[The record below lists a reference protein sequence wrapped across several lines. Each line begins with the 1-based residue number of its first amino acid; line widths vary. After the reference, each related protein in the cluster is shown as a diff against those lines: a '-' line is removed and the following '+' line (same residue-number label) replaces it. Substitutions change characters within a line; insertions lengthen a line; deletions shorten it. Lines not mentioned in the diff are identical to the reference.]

1 MYNLIKENTSEFD
14 VKNMCDAYTMPRCSY
29 YSWLKRG
36 LSTRKREDMY
46 YAERILSIFEE
57 NNRVYGSP
65 RITADLKTKGL
76 KIGRNRVFRL
86 MKIQGLS
93 GDRKRKRRF
102 TKNTSYSNEPVAE
115 NLVKRNFNPE
125 NANEL
130 WAGDI
135 SNIETKEG
143 VMYLSVVLDLWS
155 RAVIGWEMQSS
166 MTENLVM
173 KSLNNAVRN
182 RKPKGE
188 LIVHTDQG
196 SQFRSVRYR
205 ELLSENNFI
214 QSMSYKGN
222 CYDNAAVE
230 SFFASLK
237 KELVY
242 RVDLRTKEDAR
253 NQIYKYIEIF
263 YNRKRRHSS
272 LGYLSPLNFE
282 KQNKHYFLS
291 V

>member
-1 MYNLIKENTSEFD
+1 MYKLIKENTSRFEI
-14 VKNMCDAYTMPRCSY
+14 KNMCDGYNIPRCSY
-29 YSWLKRG
+29 YAWLNRG
-36 LSTRKREDMY
+36 ISKRKREDMY
-46 YAERILSIFEE
+46 YAERIASVFEE

-65 RITADLKTKGL
+65 RITADLNAKGL

-93 GDRKRKRRF
+93 GDRKKKRRF
-102 TKNTSYSNEPVAE
+102 IKNTSSSNEPAAE
-115 NLVKRNFNPE
+115 NLVKRSFDPE

-155 RAVIGWEMQSS
+155 RTAIGWELQSS
-166 MTENLVM
+166 MTENLVIR
-173 KSLNNAVRN
+173 SLNNAIKN
-182 RKPKGE
+182 RKPKAE

-196 SQFRSVRYR
+196 SQYRSKRYKK
-205 ELLSENNFI
+205 LLSENNLI

-222 CYDNAAVE
+222 CYDNAVVE

-242 RVDLRTKEDAR
+242 RMNFRTKEEAR
-253 NQIYKYIEIF
+253 SQIYKYIEIF
-263 YNRKRRHSS
+263 YNRKRRHSR

-282 KQNKHYFLS
+282 KLKNTTF
-291 V
+291 

>member
-1 MYNLIKENTSEFD
+1 MYKLIKENTPRFEI
-14 VKNMCDAYTMPRCSY
+14 KNMCDGYNIPRCSY
-29 YSWLKRG
+29 YSWLNRG
-36 LSTRKREDMY
+36 ISKRKREDMY
-46 YAERILSIFEE
+46 YAERIASVFEE
-57 NNRVYGSP
+57 NNRIYGSP
-65 RITADLKTKGL
+65 RITADLRTNGL

-93 GDRKRKRRF
+93 GDRKKKRRII
-102 TKNTSYSNEPVAE
+102 KNTSSSNEPAAE
-115 NLVKRNFNPE
+115 NLVKRNFDPE

-155 RAVIGWEMQSS
+155 RAVIGWELQSS
-166 MTENLVM
+166 MTENLVIR
-173 KSLNNAVRN
+173 SLIKAIKNRN
-182 RKPKGE
+182 PKAE

-196 SQFRSVRYR
+196 SQFRSVRYKH
-205 ELLSENNFI
+205 LLSENNLI

-237 KELVY
+237 NELVY
-242 RVDLRTKEDAR
+242 RMDFRTKEEAR
-253 NQIYKYIEIF
+253 SQIYKYIEIF
-263 YNRKRRHSS
+263 YNRKRRHSR

-282 KQNKHYFLS
+282 KLKNTTF
-291 V
+291 

>member
-1 MYNLIKENTSEFD
+1 MYKLIKENTPRFEI
-14 VKNMCDAYTMPRCSY
+14 KNMCDGYNIPRCSY
-29 YSWLKRG
+29 YSWLNRG
-36 LSTRKREDMY
+36 ISKRKREDMY
-46 YAERILSIFEE
+46 YAERIASVFEE
-57 NNRVYGSP
+57 NNRIYGSP
-65 RITADLKTKGL
+65 RITADLRTNGL

-93 GDRKRKRRF
+93 GDRKKKRRII
-102 TKNTSYSNEPVAE
+102 KNTSSSNEPAAE
-115 NLVKRNFNPE
+115 NLVKRNFDPE

-155 RAVIGWEMQSS
+155 RAVIGWELQSS
-166 MTENLVM
+166 MTENLVIR
-173 KSLNNAVRN
+173 SLIKAIKNRN
-182 RKPKGE
+182 PKAE

-196 SQFRSVRYR
+196 SQFRSVRYKH
-205 ELLSENNFI
+205 LLSENNLI

-242 RVDLRTKEDAR
+242 RMDFRTKEEAR
-253 NQIYKYIEIF
+253 SQIYKYIEIF
-263 YNRKRRHSS
+263 YNRKRRHSR

-282 KQNKHYFLS
+282 KLKNTTF
-291 V
+291 

>member
-102 TKNTSYSNEPVAE
+102 TKNT
-115 NLVKRNFNPE
+115 
-125 NANEL
+125 
-130 WAGDI
+130 
-135 SNIETKEG
+135 
-143 VMYLSVVLDLWS
+143 
-155 RAVIGWEMQSS
+155 
-166 MTENLVM
+166 
-173 KSLNNAVRN
+173 
-182 RKPKGE
+182 
-188 LIVHTDQG
+188 
-196 SQFRSVRYR
+196 
-205 ELLSENNFI
+205 
-214 QSMSYKGN
+214 
-222 CYDNAAVE
+222 
-230 SFFASLK
+230 
-237 KELVY
+237 
-242 RVDLRTKEDAR
+242 
-253 NQIYKYIEIF
+253 
-263 YNRKRRHSS
+263 
-272 LGYLSPLNFE
+272 
-282 KQNKHYFLS
+282 
-291 V
+291 

>member
-1 MYNLIKENTSEFD
+1 MYKLIKENTTEFD
-14 VKNMCDAYTMPRCSY
+14 IKNMCDGYNIPRCSY
-29 YSWLKRG
+29 YAWLNRG
-36 LSTRKREDMY
+36 ISKRKREDMY
-46 YAERILSIFEE
+46 YAERIASVFEE
-57 NNRVYGSP
+57 NNRIYGSP
-65 RITADLKTKGL
+65 RITADLRTNGL
-76 KIGRNRVFRL
+76 RIGRNRVFRL

-93 GDRKRKRRF
+93 GDRKKKRRF
-102 TKNTSYSNEPVAE
+102 IKNTSSSNEPAAE

-155 RAVIGWEMQSS
+155 RAVIGWELQSS
-166 MTENLVM
+166 MTENLVIR
-173 KSLNNAVRN
+173 SLTKAIKNRN
-182 RKPKGE
+182 PKAE

-196 SQFRSVRYR
+196 SQFRSARYKH
-205 ELLSENNFI
+205 LLSENNFI

-230 SFFASLK
+230 AFFASLK

-242 RVDLRTKEDAR
+242 RMDFKTKEEAR
-253 NQIYKYIEIF
+253 SQIYKYIEIF
-263 YNRKRRHSS
+263 YNRKRRHSR

-282 KQNKHYFLS
+282 KLKNTTF
-291 V
+291 